1 MNNMNPANGKV
12 GLINRGNTCFFNAS
26 IQILSNIQ
34 HLTEYFLKNDYE
46 TDLGNRL
53 NNEKQMKEI
62 NKVNIE
68 KIILAKEYAKLIKV
82 LWNTD
87 IKSIEPRT
95 LHTCLQKYEP
105 TFQGLQQQD
114 AQECLSYILDSLHEG
129 LHYGITLESS
139 GTIEN
144 DLDKLMVE
152 SIKKWS
158 DEVSKKY
165 SIITDL
171 FFGQFYIQTI
181 SNDPSYKQ
189 NEVVSIKY
197 ELFNILNI
205 QVVGITLYDCLNNF
219 FSKEKIDT
227 PVVLDNNEKIL
238 ASRKFNIIKVPQYV
252 IIVLKRFSSMNYLSK
267 INNIITFPID
277 DLDLSE
283 YCIGYEK
290 YYSKLSLKSVIL
302 HSGSLNGGHYYA
314 YCKHI
319 DGQWYEYNDS
329 SCTKIDIEASKN
341 TLFRN
346 GYILVYEKK
355 DEE

>member
-34 HLTEYFLKNDYE
+34 PLTEYFLKNDYE

-82 LWNTD
+82 LWNTE

-129 LHYGITLESS
+129 LHYGITLEAS

>member
-1 MNNMNPANGKV
+1 MNNMNPSNGKV

-34 HLTEYFLKNDYE
+34 PLTEYFLKNDYE

-82 LWNTD
+82 LWNTE

-129 LHYGITLESS
+129 LHYGITLEAS

-181 SNDPSYKQ
+181 SNDTSYKQ

>member
-129 LHYGITLESS
+129 LHYGITLEAS

-144 DLDKLMVE
+144 DLDKLMIE

>member
-1 MNNMNPANGKV
+1 MNNMNPSNGKI

-34 HLTEYFLKNDYE
+34 PLTEYFLKNDYE

-82 LWNTD
+82 LWNTE

-129 LHYGITLESS
+129 LHYGITLEAS

>member
-1 MNNMNPANGKV
+1 MNNMNPANGKI

-26 IQILSNIQ
+26 LQILSNIQ
-34 HLTEYFLKNDYE
+34 PLTEYFLKNDYE

-53 NNEKQMKEI
+53 NNEKQMTEI

-87 IKSIEPRT
+87 LKSIEPRT

-129 LHYGITLESS
+129 LHYGITLEAS

-181 SNDPSYKQ
+181 SNEPSYKP

-238 ASRKFNIIKVPQYV
+238 ATRKFNIIKVPQYV

-283 YCIGYEK
+283 YCVGYEK

-341 TLFRN
+341 ILFRN

>member
-1 MNNMNPANGKV
+1 MKPSNGKI

-26 IQILSNIQ
+26 IQALSNIVP
-34 HLTEYFLKNDYE
+34 LTEYFLKNDYE
-46 TDLGNRL
+46 QDLGNRL
-53 NNEKQMKEI
+53 NNEKKKHEI
-62 NKVNIE
+62 NKINVE
-68 KIILAKEYAKLIKV
+68 KIILAREYAKLIKV
-82 LWNTD
+82 LWSSD
-87 IKSIEPRT
+87 LKSIEPRS
-95 LHTCLQKYEP
+95 LHTCLQNYEP

-129 LHYGITLESS
+129 LHYDITLEPS

-144 DLDKLMVE
+144 ELDKLMVE
-152 SIKKWS
+152 SIKIWS
-158 DEVSKKY
+158 KEVSKKY

-181 SNDPSYKQ
+181 SNDDSYKK

-205 QVVGITLYDCLNNF
+205 QVVGITLYDCLNHF

-227 PVVLDNNEKIL
+227 PIILDNKKTIV
-238 ASRKFNIIKVPQYV
+238 ASRKFNIIKIPQYI

-283 YCIGYEK
+283 YCVGYEK

-302 HSGSLNGGHYYA
+302 HSGSLNGGHYYS

-319 DGQWYEYNDS
+319 DNNWYEYNDS

-341 TLFRN
+341 ILFRN
-346 GYILVYEKK
+346 GYILIYEKK
-355 DEE
+355 EDE

>member
-1 MNNMNPANGKV
+1 MNPANGKI

-34 HLTEYFLKNDYE
+34 PLTEYFLKNDYE

-82 LWNTD
+82 LWNTE

-129 LHYGITLESS
+129 LHYGITLEAS

>member
-1 MNNMNPANGKV
+1 MNNMNPANGKI

-26 IQILSNIQ
+26 LQILSNIQ
-34 HLTEYFLKNDYE
+34 PLTEYFLKNDYE

-53 NNEKQMKEI
+53 NNEKQMTEI

-87 IKSIEPRT
+87 LKSIEPRT

-129 LHYGITLESS
+129 LHYGITLEAS

-181 SNDPSYKQ
+181 SNEPSYKP

-238 ASRKFNIIKVPQYV
+238 ATRKFNIIKVPQYV

-283 YCIGYEK
+283 YCVGYEK

-346 GYILVYEKK
+346 GYILIYEKK
-355 DEE
+355 EDE

>member
-1 MNNMNPANGKV
+1 MNNMNPANGKI

-34 HLTEYFLKNDYE
+34 PLTEYFLKNDYE

-82 LWNTD
+82 LWNTE

-129 LHYGITLESS
+129 LHYGITLEAS

>member
-1 MNNMNPANGKV
+1 MNPANGKI

-34 HLTEYFLKNDYE
+34 PLTEYFLKNDYE

-129 LHYGITLESS
+129 LHYGITLEAS

>member
-1 MNNMNPANGKV
+1 MNNMNPANGKI

-34 HLTEYFLKNDYE
+34 PLTEYFLKNDYE

-129 LHYGITLESS
+129 LHYGITLEAS